1 MSKDYKLVFIGAMGA
16 GKTTAITAIS
26 NRPPVVTEVRN
37 TDRVS
42 HAKAST
48 TVALD
53 YGEVTIDGGG
63 LLRLYGVPGQSR
75 FSFMWP
81 MVGKGALG
89 AILLADAAAPDA
101 LAALNPFLDAFGHLL
116 RDQRAVVGVGRG
128 DMPGAVPT
136 EDFIEHLASRGFTT
150 PVFSVDVRQRAD
162 VHLLLDV
169 LFVQLEGRTDG
180 AALELAP

>member
-1 MSKDYKLVFIGAMGA
+1 MNRDYKLVFIGPMGV

-26 NRPPVVTEVRN
+26 TTPPVVTEVRN
-37 TDRVS
+37 TDRNA

-53 YGEVTIDGGG
+53 YGEVAVEGGG

-75 FSFMWP
+75 FAFMWS

-89 AILLADAAAPDA
+89 AVLLADAAAPDA
-101 LAALNPFLDAFGHLL
+101 LATLDPFLDAFAHML
-116 RDQRAVVGVGRG
+116 RDQRVVMGVGRG
-128 DMPGAVPT
+128 DSPGALPT
-136 EDFIEHLASRGFTT
+136 EDFVEHLAARGYTT
-150 PVFSVDVRQRAD
+150 PVLSVDVRQRAD

-169 LFVQLEGRTDG
+169 LFVQLEGRTD
-180 AALELAP
+180 AVIPEHTP

>member
-1 MSKDYKLVFIGAMGA
+1 MTKDYKLVFIGPMGA

-26 NRPPVVTEVRN
+26 TKPPVVTEVRN
-37 TDRVS
+37 TDREA

-53 YGEVTIDGGG
+53 YGEVVIEGGG
-63 LLRLYGVPGQSR
+63 LLRLYGVPGQTR

-89 AILLADAAAPDA
+89 AVLLADAAAPDA
-101 LAALNPFLDAFGHLL
+101 LASLDPFLDAFGHLL
-116 RDQRAVVGVGRG
+116 HDQRAVLGVGRG
-128 DMPGAVPT
+128 DVPGAVPT
-136 EDFIEHLASRGFTT
+136 DDFIEHLASRGYTT